1 MDREKKLL
9 NNFFSFFFIRLPRL
23 LNQQHRILYKNC
35 ECVVFVKKSANSD
48 YKCIL
53 YQQIIEFA
61 FNPFPNMIVSLC
73 VRKLNEISLH

>member
-1 MDREKKLL
+1 MDRKKKTTKHFL
-9 NNFFSFFFIRLPRL
+9 FFFF
-23 LNQQHRILYKNC
+23 YKIAQVVKSTTPNIIQSC